1 MATKATKTL
10 VVGSKAKI
18 SANTSKHQFK
28 IGNEVVVEDMFS
40 NNNTTSAYVKD
51 SSGRKGWVYG
61 TDLTITS
68 SPKKAV
74 ATLDE
79 LVLDATTRLI
89 TKNGKTTSLEVKELL
104 RKENKGRTF
113 HQSGVSVALQTLAGS
128 NKFNYTFNGVHRVYT
143 AVPVTLKKVV
153 TTTVTPTKA
162 TGSRISRTKALE
174 LIESNKQYIFSAT
187 FTKKDGTER
196 KVTARYLADQGKS
209 SLGYVKVTDM
219 TKAKNYENSVVQ
231 INLQTLKGLKIAGKT
246 YKVNS

>member
-1 MATKATKTL
+1 MAKTTKTL

-18 SANTSKHQFK
+18 SANTSKHQF
-28 IGNEVVVEDMFS
+28 GVGTEVVVEDMFF

-51 SSGRKGWVYG
+51 SAGRKGWVYG
-61 TDLTITS
+61 TELTVILNPT
-68 SPKKAV
+68 KVV

-79 LVLDATTRLI
+79 LVLDATNRLI
-89 TKNGKTTSLEVKELL
+89 AKNGKTTSLEVKELL

-143 AVPVTLKKVV
+143 AVPVTPKKVV
-153 TTTVTPTKA
+153 TTTVKA

-174 LIESNKQYIFSAT
+174 LIENNKQYIFSAT

-196 KVTARYLADQGKS
+196 KVTARYLANQGRS

-219 TKAKNYENSVVQ
+219 AKAKNYENSVVQ